1 MPIYWVPR
9 SQFSTPLSR
18 HPEQWIRWEVGCI
31 WELLLFPLAP
41 SVQGPRNCSSVPA
54 ALAARSPP
62 PGLSPA
68 PPFSWEPGQSGT
80 CTSQSPL
87 GFSPPTAP
95 ALPGQ
100 LHPALKSGDGLA
112 KPPLYPISPLPP
124 MPLSHL
130 CPLQSHRLPNEVS
143 PHLWSKA
150 NKVVAAAMRL
160 PEASEYPLVQGTDHH
175 PPHVE

>member
-1 MPIYWVPR
+1 MKCPVHSCTATGGRMPIYWVPR

-54 ALAARSPP
+54 ALAARSLP

-80 CTSQSPL
+80 CTSQPPLDSPL
-87 GFSPPTAP
+87 L
-95 ALPGQ
+95 LPQPCLASYTQ
-100 LHPALKSGDGLA
+100 L
-112 KPPLYPISPLPP
+112 
-124 MPLSHL
+124 
-130 CPLQSHRLPNEVS
+130 
-143 PHLWSKA
+143 SKA
-150 NKVVAAAMRL
+150 GMALQNL
-160 PEASEYPLVQGTDHH
+160 PSSPSHH
-175 PPHVE
+175 SLPCP